1 MGGMKRARRP
11 SPRVD
16 VLAEVRRVIACEADA
31 LARARDAVDRSY
43 ARAVELLAACRG
55 KVILTGV
62 GKSGAIAQKIAATF
76 SSTGTPAVYLDPTEA
91 MHGGMGLVQRH
102 DLVLALG
109 KSGESVELNDLLPHL
124 RARGAKLVAITANPK
139 STLARRAAVVL
150 HTPVAEEA
158 CPLNLAPTTSTTV
171 ALAVGDALAV
181 ALMKRRNF
189 GAAEFA
195 RNHPGGRLGRR
206 LSLTVADVMRSG
218 EDNPVVRA
226 DAGVRRLILAITSKQ
241 AGAAS
246 VVDDRGRFLGLVT
259 DYDLRRVLEKG
270 RDPLRLGIRQIMNP
284 RPTTILPGR
293 PAAEAVSIMEDRR
306 NPFNVLP
313 VVDRRGR
320 AVGLVQI
327 HDLRARGL

>member
-1 MGGMKRARRP
+1 MAHQKQTLPKAA
-11 SPRVD
+11 
-16 VLAEVRRVIACEADA
+16 VLAEIRRVIACEAES
-31 LARARDAVDRSY
+31 LRRVHDAVNASY

-91 MHGGMGLVQRH
+91 MHGGIGLVQRH

-109 KSGESVELNDLLPHL
+109 KSGESDELSALLPHL
-124 RARGAKLVAITANPK
+124 RARGAKLIALTANAK
-139 STLARRAAVVL
+139 STLARRATIVL
-150 HTPVAEEA
+150 HMPIMEEA
-158 CPLNLAPTTSTTV
+158 CPLNLAPTSSTTV

-181 ALMKRRNF
+181 ALMKRRGF
-189 GAAEFA
+189 GAGDFA
-195 RNHPGGRLGRR
+195 LNHPGGRIGRR

-218 EDNPVVRA
+218 TDNPVIRV
-226 DAGVRRLILAITSKQ
+226 DAGMRALLVEITRKQ

-246 VVDDRGRFLGLVT
+246 IVDAHGRFIGLVT
-259 DYDLRRVLEKG
+259 DFDIRRTLENGMNLLKL
-270 RDPLRLGIRQIMNP
+270 PIRAIMNP
-284 RPTTILPGR
+284 RPTVAR
-293 PAAEAVSIMEDRR
+293 PEDSVAKAISLMENRKT
-306 NPFNVLP
+306 PFNVLP

-320 AVGLVQI
+320 PAGMIQI

>member
-1 MGGMKRARRP
+1 MPKNRRAA
-11 SPRVD
+11 
-16 VLAEVRRVIACEADA
+16 VLAEIRRVLACEAAA
-31 LARARDAVDRSY
+31 LSRARAAVDGSY
-43 ARAVELLAACRG
+43 ARAVELLASCRG

-109 KSGESVELNDLLPHL
+109 KSGESDELNALLPHL
-124 RARGAKLVAITANPK
+124 RARGAKLVALTASPR
-139 STLARRAAVVL
+139 STLARHAAVVL
-150 HTPVAEEA
+150 HPPVVEEA
-158 CPLNLAPTTSTTV
+158 CPLNLAPTASTTV

-181 ALMKRRNF
+181 ALMKRRGF
-189 GAAEFA
+189 GARDFA

-206 LSLTVADVMRSG
+206 LTLTVADVMRAG
-218 EDNPVVRA
+218 EDNPVVRV
-226 DAGVRRLILAITSKQ
+226 DAGVKALLIEITRRQ

-246 VVDDRGRFLGLVT
+246 VVDARGRFLGLVT
-259 DYDLRRVLEKG
+259 DFDIRRVLQGG
-270 RDPLRLGIRQIMNP
+270 RSPFSLSIREVMNP
-284 RPTTILPGR
+284 RPVTVR
-293 PAAEAVSIMEDRR
+293 PEDSAAKAIAIMEDRR
-306 NPFNVLP
+306 TPFNVLP
-313 VVDRRGR
+313 VVDRKRR